1 MADTSKKPVDTSM
14 GITGLFPRNPS
25 EKDVEFGKFKQALK
39 DGDKPG
45 MTIEHAEKLLKL
57 DSSFSVTNKEG
68 LQENVFTVFIDQY
81 LTSEKAVEQL
91 RLFYAILKQ
100 WGGFANVEPGWETFV
115 RAREEVPE
123 AEMAEQ
129 EAIKNSKEN
138 WFPGI
143 ENLVWG
149 VDEAKKAVA
158 DANAKLA
165 NFENNGIYTLKLLR
179 AYVNDKNFE
188 TPVSLVYLGLL
199 MSRIRG
205 ELQTF
210 VIQSEEWAAVRRRAS
225 EDIEVLNYLLFIGS
239 DKSIAEVQGRAANLY
254 SEYRKK
260 LLYGNQDDWMFTE
273 TATIMADLRPALR
286 RKLEFLQDS
295 GGGSANLL
303 SKGGNVQEKFV
314 QEGMRDWSVEF
325 SKRSVRA
332 TVRVEGFDSAEKNPT
347 DVRAEDAS
355 VLVEKANGKSLYV
368 ATSTSQLLRSDAD
381 AVLLDAAVLQLNDAL
396 VTLKT
401 LFLQGDYY
409 FSIERLVY
417 DVEAE
422 KAKVEADKAKAK
434 AKAEADEAKA
444 KAKAEADE
452 AKAKYAEAT
461 TKYIAARAEVLKL
474 FGPGNEEK
482 LEFRGKAYRDRRVNQ
497 EFDKLS
503 KLLEIVRNLSF
514 KYPGINL
521 EAEKAEIKKQEDWL
535 EKYRGELIKQYD
547 MVAEYDKTYKE
558 FIKLLKPSYSIDADN
573 IANRRKSLEE
583 KYQNLVQQRPTI
595 AATWAEIEPDK
606 KEEIEEQ
613 TNSLLETWKGDF
625 ERASAKYI
633 ELEERA
639 RTTAEAL
646 YEDNKDGLGLGTY
659 DAAAPGPDLDALLAD
674 HATSMRRV
682 RDLLETD

>member
-1 MADTSKKPVDTSM
+1 MADTSKKPVDTSTGVM
-14 GITGLFPRNPS
+14 GWFSGNPS
-25 EKDVEFGKFKQALK
+25 EKQVEFDKFKQALK

-45 MTIEHAEKLLKL
+45 MTIEHANKLLEL
-57 DSSFSVTNKEG
+57 DRLFYVTNEVG
-68 LQENVFTVFIDQY
+68 LRENVFTVFIDQY

-91 RLFYAILKQ
+91 RLFYAILEQ
-100 WGGFANVEPGWETFV
+100 WGGSANVEPGWETLV
-115 RAREEVPE
+115 TKTQE

-129 EAIKNSKEN
+129 KASKELEEALKKALEDDLPN
-138 WFPGI
+138 AQQVR
-143 ENLVWG
+143 E
-149 VDEAKKAVA
+149 EAKKAVA

-165 NFENNGIYTLKLLR
+165 NGIYTLKLLR
-179 AYVNDKNFE
+179 AYVNDKKFE

-205 ELQTF
+205 DLQTF

-225 EDIEVLNYLLFIGS
+225 EDSEVLDYLLFIGS
-239 DKSIAEVQGRAANLY
+239 DKSIDEVQGRAANLY

-273 TATIMADLRPALR
+273 TATIMADVRPALR
-286 RKLEFLQDS
+286 RKLEFLQHP

-303 SKGGNVQEKFV
+303 STGGNVQEKFV
-314 QEGMRDWSVEF
+314 QEGMQDWSVEF

-332 TVRVEGFDSAEKNPT
+332 TVRVEGFDNAAKNPT
-347 DVRAEDAS
+347 DERAEDAS

-368 ATSTSQLLRSDAD
+368 ATSTSELLRSDAD
-381 AVLLDAAVLQLNDAL
+381 AALLDAAVLQLNDAL

-422 KAKVEADKAKAK
+422 KAK
-434 AKAEADEAKA
+434 AEADEAKA
-444 KAKAEADE
+444 KAKAEGDE
-452 AKAKYAEAT
+452 AKAKYDEAT
-461 TKYIAARAEVLKL
+461 TKYVAARAEVLKL
-474 FGPGNEEK
+474 FGPGDQEELK
-482 LEFRGKAYRDRRVNQ
+482 FRGKAYRDRRVNQ
-497 EFDKLS
+497 EFDKLL
-503 KLLEIVRNLSF
+503 KLLEIVSNLSF
-514 KYPGINL
+514 KYQGINL
-521 EAEKAEIKKQEDWL
+521 EAQKAEIKKQEDWL
-535 EKYRGELIKQYD
+535 EKYRAELIKQYD
-547 MVAEYDKTYKE
+547 YVADYDKTYKE
-558 FIKLLKPSYSIDADN
+558 FIELLKPRYTIDADN

-583 KYQNLVQQRPTI
+583 KYQDLVQQRTTI
-595 AATWAEIEPDK
+595 DAVWAEIEPDK

-625 ERASAKYI
+625 ERASAEYMR
-633 ELEERA
+633 LEERA

-646 YEDNKDGLGLGTY
+646 DEYNKDGLGLGTY